1 MNKILP
7 LIFTLTGFLFTT
19 QNCNSVKTGTYI
31 IENENYGSSVLIRTE
46 SSQEEIVEQLGVHS
60 KFDLIWID
68 ECNYAL
74 FNRTIVK
81 GNDIFPEAKKTDTL
95 FIEVMKVTS
104 TGYEF
109 RATSNFSDFVSTG
122 FAKTDK

>member
-1 MNKILP
+1 MNKIFP
-7 LIFTLTGFLFTT
+7 LIFALTGFLFTT
-19 QNCNSVKTGTYI
+19 QNCNTVKTGTYI
-31 IENENYGSSVLIRTE
+31 IENENYGFSVLIRKE
-46 SSQEEIVEQLGVHS
+46 SSQEEIIEQLGIHS

-74 FNRTIVK
+74 FNRTILK
-81 GNDIFPEAKKTDTL
+81 GSDMFPKAKKTDTL
-95 FIEVMKVTS
+95 FIEVIGVSS

-109 RATSNFSDFVSTG
+109 RATSNFSNFVSTG